1 MALQAATIETKD
13 SLDAIELFYRN
24 GWTDGLPIIPP
35 TQDRIQ
41 AMLDIVQM
49 QPDAVIGAIPER
61 SRVFTAE
68 TAAINAV
75 MAGCLP
81 EYFPVVVAAVSAASD
96 PAFGLHGPTATTHGS
111 AILMIV
117 NGPIIESIGLNSG
130 QNVFGPGNRANAT
143 IGRALRLILINAGG
157 TREFDRATLGH
168 PGKYTYCIAENENT
182 NWQPLHVQRGFEQS
196 VSTVTVFA
204 AESPNQMN
212 NHTALKAENIL
223 LTLSDRMSGLG
234 TFNIGGQ
241 TEMAVVICPEHYK
254 TLNQQ
259 GWDKARV
266 QKFLYEHA
274 VRPLSDLKKGGYIEQ
289 PVDSGDEEIL
299 VRAVQSPDDI
309 LLVVAGGAAGRFSA
323 CIPGWASKQ
332 ACQSVTRSL
341 RDASCGN

>member
-1 MALQAATIETKD
+1 MALRAAKIETKD
-13 SLDAIELFYRN
+13 ALDAIELFYRN

-35 TQDRIQ
+35 TEKRIQ
-41 AMLDIVQM
+41 AMLDIVHM
-49 QPDAVIGAIPER
+49 EPDTVIGSIPER

-68 TAAINAV
+68 TVAINAV

-81 EYFPVVVAAVSAASD
+81 QYFPVVVAAVSAISD
-96 PAFGLHGPTATTHGS
+96 PAFGLHGPTATTHGA
-111 AILMIV
+111 AILVIV
-117 NGPIIESIGLNSG
+117 NGPIVEAIGLNSG

-157 TREFDRATLGH
+157 IPEFDRATLGH

-182 NWQPLHVQRGFEQS
+182 DWQPLHVQRGFEPS

-212 NHTALKAENIL
+212 NHSALKAENIL
-223 LTLSDRMSGLG
+223 LTLADRMSGLG
-234 TFNIGGQ
+234 TFNMGAQ
-241 TEMAVVICPEHYK
+241 TEMAVVICPEHYN

-259 GWDKARV
+259 GWDKLRI
-266 QKFLYEHA
+266 QQFLYEHA

-289 PVDSGDEEIL
+289 PVNAGDEDIT
-299 VRAVQSPDDI
+299 VRAVQSPEDI
-309 LLVVAGGAAGRFSA
+309 LLVVAGGVAGRFSA

-332 ACQSVTRSL
+332 ACHSVTRSL
-341 RDASCGN
+341 RDATCGT